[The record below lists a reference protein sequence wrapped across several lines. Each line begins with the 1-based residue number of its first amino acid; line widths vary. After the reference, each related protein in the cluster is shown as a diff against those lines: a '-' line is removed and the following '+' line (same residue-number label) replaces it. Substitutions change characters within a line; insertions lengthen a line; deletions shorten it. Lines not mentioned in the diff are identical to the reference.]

1 MDETGA
7 NLECPVRPD
16 FVTLQCADS
25 TQPDNLDELIP
36 VQANLNEGLPFGL
49 NRADLGSSDF
59 QFICRELINPFTGK
73 VQPTTL
79 FEPEDRSIDGD
90 ICGCCDGVCSLP
102 DRPMFERPQFIEKSC
117 SAEDSNSHIPCEMP
131 PPNDELDGELN
142 EGFFVCRTFL
152 DPRGI
157 EESRKEAICISGDR
171 AFETDECGCC
181 GGDCPEQP
189 RNVDIDCSG
198 DSSVDQECQ
207 FKNGE
212 SGVFVCRTIFH
223 PLGGQV
229 HQRSFC
235 IPPDRAWITDVCGC
249 CEDGCPT
256 ARSGAFDDES
266 TQLEAMALEVPD
278 DTSTE
283 EAAANVA
290 NSGSGR
296 SSLGALRSSATLTAV
311 GIFFL
316 LW

>member
-7 NLECPVRPD
+7 NLECPVLPD

-36 VQANLNEGLPFGL
+36 VHGNLHHGLPTGQ
-49 NRADLGSSDF
+49 NPTDLDASDF
-59 QFICRELINPFTGK
+59 QFICRELINPFTGE

-79 FEPEDRSIDGD
+79 FAHEDRSIDGD
-90 ICGCCDGVCSLP
+90 SCGCCDGVCSLSE
-102 DRPMFERPQFIEKSC
+102 RPMFERPPFIEKSC
-117 SAEDSNSHIPCEMP
+117 LVEDPDSHVPCEMP
-131 PPNDELDGELN
+131 PPSHVSDGEMT

-152 DPRGI
+152 DPMGL
-157 EESRKEAICISGDR
+157 EESRKEAICIRGDR

-181 GGDCPEQP
+181 GGECPEQP
-189 RNVDIDCSG
+189 RNVDIDCSAE
-198 DSSVDQECQ
+198 STEDQECQ

-223 PLGGQV
+223 PLNGQV

-235 IPPDRAWITDVCGC
+235 IPPDRAWINDVCGC

-256 ARSGAFDDES
+256 NRYGAFDDEPM
-266 TQLEAMALEVPD
+266 QLEAMALEVPD
-278 DTSTE
+278 DYSTQ

-290 NSGSGR
+290 NSGTVR
-296 SSLGALRSSATLTAV
+296 SLGTLRSSITLAAV
-311 GIFFL
+311 GIYL
-316 LW
+316 LL